1 MPTASSNALA
11 VEPAPVNGNPAASD
25 AAPVLAARGLVVRY
39 GRDVAVDGIDL
50 TLCPGEVYALLGRNG
65 SGKSSLVRALLGLQP
80 PIAGEV
86 ELLGRDP
93 RHHRAALMHEIGY
106 VPEEPQAPPEMTARG
121 LAAFCGSLRRRW
133 DGAAFEGRLA
143 RLGIPLDRRFRRLSR
158 GQKKQVEL
166 ALALAHRPPLVVLDD
181 PTLGLDPLARRGFFG
196 ELMAELADGGTTV
209 LLTTHDLAAVEGIAD
224 RVGILAAGK
233 LLLDEPLESLR
244 GRFRRLLLPPGRVD
258 AVAHLR
264 PLRQQARPWGV
275 EVIVDAWSDDAAL
288 AADARPMSLEEI
300 FAVLHAAPEEA

>member
-80 PIAGEV
+80 PTAGEV

-93 RHHRAALMHEIGY
+93 RHHRAALMHEVGY

-133 DGAAFEGRLA
+133 DSAAFEGRLA

-158 GQKKQVEL
+158 GQKKQV
-166 ALALAHRPPLVVLDD
+166 
-181 PTLGLDPLARRGFFG
+181 
-196 ELMAELADGGTTV
+196 
-209 LLTTHDLAAVEGIAD
+209 
-224 RVGILAAGK
+224 
-233 LLLDEPLESLR
+233 
-244 GRFRRLLLPPGRVD
+244 
-258 AVAHLR
+258 
-264 PLRQQARPWGV
+264 
-275 EVIVDAWSDDAAL
+275 
-288 AADARPMSLEEI
+288 
-300 FAVLHAAPEEA
+300 